1 MKVTAPR
8 VSTHTRSLTG
18 RQQRKGSRCILYAV
32 LGSLPLLANR
42 LAYSLLVDFE
52 DKSTFS
58 IIDRE
63 ATVQLCMAITEEF
76 IVMIFS
82 LVAGCVALALNSL
95 MKTVDLLRG
104 HQPAL

>member
-1 MKVTAPR
+1 MR
-8 VSTHTRSLTG
+8 R
-18 RQQRKGSRCILYAV
+18 ILHAV
-32 LGSLPLLANR
+32 LSSLPLLANR

-58 IIDRE
+58 IVDRE

-76 IVMIFS
+76 IVMIFF
-82 LVAGCVALALNSL
+82 LLAGCVAPALNYL